1 MDEPTNFLD
10 LESVD
15 SLISACNKYK
25 GALLLVSH
33 NRDFLRKCANGYLS
47 IVPGKFLEFDT
58 MKKAEQ
64 ATYTFIT
71 EMEEGKSV
79 KGMVDLKKSG
89 GTVADSQKVGYVAG
103 KEEVKKPSGGGITI
117 STETKAK
124 PAAAAAAA
132 PAVAK
137 PAAGAAG
144 VPTYF
149 AKEKVLAMWKDGKW
163 YAAVIDKVMPANKYT
178 ITYTQY
184 GNQATVPHTQ
194 IKRSAK

>member
-33 NRDFLRKCANGYLS
+33 NRDFLRRCVTGYIS
-47 IVPGKFLEFDT
+47 IVPGKFQVFDN

-64 ATYTFIT
+64 ATYTFIA

-89 GTVADSQKVGYVAG
+89 GTVADSQKVGYVAPSPTAEK
-103 KEEVKKPSGGGITI
+103 KEKGVLTI
-117 STETKAK
+117 GSSPASAAKTPTPTAAK
-124 PAAAAAAA
+124 PAAAA
-132 PAVAK
+132 PNAVPQYA
-137 PAAGAAG
+137 
-144 VPTYF
+144 
-149 AKEKVLAMWKDGKW
+149 AKEKVLALWKDGKW
-163 YAAVIDKVMPANKYT
+163 YAAVIDKVLPANKYT
-178 ITYTQY
+178 VTYTQY
-184 GNQATVPHTQ
+184 GNQATVPQSQ
-194 IKRSAK
+194 IKRK